1 MLEGAALD
9 FVVARQVGMLA
20 TANAAGTPT
29 AVPVCY
35 AWDGAEIWIA
45 LDAKPKRNADPM
57 RLRRVRDIQAQ
68 PQVTLLVQ
76 DYLPH
81 AWDQLA
87 HVIVHATARVVLPSA
102 PGHAAALALL
112 RAKYPQYLTMPLDA
126 RPAIALRPATVRAWG
141 AVEAR
146 AHRPATLEATIPGR
160 RSVRRFTNRPVARAQ
175 IQTILNAARWAPSP
189 HGRQPWRFA
198 VLTQQPTKEHLAAA
212 MGAEWEATLAQDGEA
227 PEVVA
232 RRMAASRTRI
242 RTAPVIIVP
251 CLYLAD
257 LDQYP
262 DPERQAAE
270 TTMAI
275 QSLGAAIQN
284 MLLVAYHNGLDMGWM
299 CAPLFCQSV
308 VQHALDLPTDW
319 LPHALLPLGYAA
331 ADPQRRPRRP
341 LDELVRWD
349 L

>member
-9 FVVARQVGMLA
+9 FVTARQVGVLA
-20 TANAAGTPT
+20 TANAAGAPT

-35 AWDGAEIWIA
+35 AWDGSEIWIA
-45 LDAKPKRNADPM
+45 LDAKPKQYADPL
-57 RLRRVRDIQAQ
+57 RLRRVRDILAR
-68 PQVTLLVQ
+68 PQVTLVVH
-76 DYLPH
+76 DYLAH
-81 AWDQLA
+81 AWEQLA
-87 HVIVHATARVVLPSA
+87 HVIVHATARVVAPGA

-112 RAKYPQYLTMPLDA
+112 RAKYPPYRAMSLDD
-126 RPAIALRPATVRAWG
+126 RPTIALRPAAARAWG
-141 AVEAR
+141 AVAAR
-146 AHRPATLEATIPGR
+146 VGRPAMLEATIPGR
-160 RSVRRFTNRPVARAQ
+160 RSVRRFTDRPVAREQ
-175 IQTILNAARWAPSP
+175 IQAILGAARWAPSP

-198 VLTQQPTKEHLAAA
+198 VLTQPQTTARLAAA
-212 MGAEWEATLAQDGEA
+212 MGAEWEATLAQDGEP

-232 RRMAASRTRI
+232 RRMAASRARI
-242 RTAPVIIVP
+242 RAAPAIILP

-262 DPERQAAE
+262 DVERQAAE

-284 MLLVAYHNGLDMGWM
+284 MLLVAYHDGLDMGWM

-308 VQHALDLPTDW
+308 VQAALELPAGW

-331 ADPQRRPRRP
+331 AAPQRRPRRP
-341 LDELVRWD
+341 LDELVWWD
-349 L
+349 A